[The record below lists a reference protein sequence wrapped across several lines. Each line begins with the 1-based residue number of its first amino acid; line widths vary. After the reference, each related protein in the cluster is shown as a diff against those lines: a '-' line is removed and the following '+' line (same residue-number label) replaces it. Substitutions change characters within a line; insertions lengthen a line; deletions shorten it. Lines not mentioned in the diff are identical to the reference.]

1 MLMDQLPN
9 LQRKSDKLLLLK
21 NPNLKLLRKKRLK
34 PKVRRKCLKEKD
46 VNGEEDRRKAT
57 VMGMDTTMVMDTV
70 IDIDT
75 AGPTQRRKEAQNPD
89 LAIRRRNS

>member
-21 NPNLKLLRKKRLK
+21 NPMKLLRKKRLK

-46 VNGEEDRRKAT
+46 VNGLEDGRKAT
-57 VMGMDTTMVMDTV
+57 VMDMDTTMVMDTV

-75 AGPTQRRKEAQNPD
+75 ADPTQRRKEAQNPD
-89 LAIRRRNS
+89 LAIRRKN